1 MDIPFLRN
9 MSSLNQIVAPD
20 LVPTETV
27 SSAVS
32 SAAEGINAAKG
43 AAGLASV
50 DSFDPQFFGTLWGSA
65 DTALAFAEPGAAALP
80 EKFLQ
85 QLCDDPAV
93 DKAYMVSMPEVLK
106 HVQDS
111 GFSISDALSSFANLN
126 IVDSLTGKG
135 GSAGIVAPDLL
146 AGIVAPTDLDGLNQ
160 PAGLDGLNQPAGLD
174 GLNQPAS
181 LNEIV
186 TPSMNSPAGLDGL
199 NQPAAIIGPGYL
211 DGLNQPAGLDG
222 LNQPA
227 NLNGIVT
234 PSMNQPA
241 GLDGLNQ
248 PALAEPLL
256 LYKMPVTPGQQGT
269 GQPAD
274 PNGIV
279 TPSMNSP
286 AGLDGLNQ
294 PAGLDGLN
302 QPAGLDGL
310 NQPAVNTAQFEI
322 NTARPDRAAGQ
333 DRHNRTGRGHGNSDN
348 QSAGSDVPD
357 QPASLGPLQVDI
369 SDVMAFFG
377 QIGSSTTESENRE
390 IIQSFRDCLSTL
402 DIMHEMVKG
411 LVEMNQSASSRPR
424 QLTEQGA
431 R

>member
-248 PALAEPLL
+248 PA
-256 LYKMPVTPGQQGT
+256 
-269 GQPAD
+269 
-274 PNGIV
+274 
-279 TPSMNSP
+279 
-286 AGLDGLNQ
+286 
-294 PAGLDGLN
+294 GLDGLN